1 MTTDLDRLRGEIRS
15 LAEKHA
21 RGDVRDKEFEPALAE
36 RTVALYRALV
46 ERRMDPGESILTE
59 HHVVFSHTRLTESML
74 KEPEQTAVSL
84 FATDRRLWR
93 VRSPLRAGLPPLEGN
108 EGDCDLDALPY
119 DRIDSLKTRRRIRS
133 GEAGVGFGFI
143 AVALVFQSWLS
154 VTGPLLILLG
164 ALGVLHGLLF
174 PTRWVEIRPRGTA
187 SAEPMAVHA
196 LRKKSARAL
205 LKVVREK
212 SRIP

>member
-21 RGDVRDKEFEPALAE
+21 RGDIRDKEFEPVLAE

-46 ERRMDPGESILTE
+46 ERRMDPGERILAE

-93 VRSPLRAGLPPLEGN
+93 VRAPLRAGLPPLNGH
-108 EGDCDLDALPY
+108 GDGAELDSVAY
-119 DRIDSLKTRRRIRS
+119 DRIDSLESRRDVRA
-133 GEAGVGFGFI
+133 GEVAVGLGI
-143 AVALVFQSWLS
+143 VVFAFVFRSWLS
-154 VTGPLLILLG
+154 VTGALLVLLG

-174 PTRWVEIRPRGTA
+174 PTRWVEVQTRGTA

-205 LKVVREK
+205 LQVVRDT
-212 SRIP
+212 SRVR

>member
-21 RGDVRDKEFEPALAE
+21 RGDIRDKEFQPALAE

-46 ERRMDPGESILTE
+46 ERRMEAGERILAE

-93 VRSPLRAGLPPLEGN
+93 VRAPLRAGLPPLN
-108 EGDCDLDALPY
+108 GDADPGDPDSVAY
-119 DRIDSLKTRRRIRS
+119 DRIETLKSRRRVRS
-133 GEAGVGFGFI
+133 GEAGVGLGFM
-143 AVALVFQSWLS
+143 AVAFLFHGWLS
-154 VTGPLLILLG
+154 LTGPLLALLG
-164 ALGVLHGLLF
+164 ALGVLHGLLV
-174 PTRWVEIRPRGTA
+174 PTRWIEVRTRVPACG
-187 SAEPMAVHA
+187 EPMAVYA
-196 LRKKSARAL
+196 PRKKSARAL

-212 SRIP
+212 TRVR